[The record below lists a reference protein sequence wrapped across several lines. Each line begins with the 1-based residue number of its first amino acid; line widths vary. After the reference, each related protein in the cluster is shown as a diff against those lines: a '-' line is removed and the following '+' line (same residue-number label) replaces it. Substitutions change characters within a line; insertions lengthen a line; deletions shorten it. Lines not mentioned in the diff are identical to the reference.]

1 MQRRDF
7 LKMLPLAAVAPETK
21 AETTKRW
28 TTYVCP
34 SGTHE
39 GECIDAAR
47 KKATELNYE
56 VRFTFNYHRHYSVM
70 PDGTYEC
77 QDDALT

>member
-1 MQRRDF
+1 
-7 LKMLPLAAVAPETK
+7 MLPLAAVASEVKT
-21 AETTKRW
+21 ETTKCW

-39 GECIDAAR
+39 GDNVDAAR
-47 KKATELNYE
+47 KKAKELNCE

-77 QDDALT
+77 QDDDLA